1 MLESRHIVLIV
12 VVVGVVV
19 GLLLVSLSRVKFSGC
34 HIYREGAAEISV
46 DKYKPKIEMLT
57 LMNSNW

>member
-1 MLESRHIVLIV
+1 MLESRQIVLIV
-12 VVVGVVV
+12 IVVGVVV
-19 GLLLVSLSRVKFSGC
+19 DLLLVILSRVKFSGC